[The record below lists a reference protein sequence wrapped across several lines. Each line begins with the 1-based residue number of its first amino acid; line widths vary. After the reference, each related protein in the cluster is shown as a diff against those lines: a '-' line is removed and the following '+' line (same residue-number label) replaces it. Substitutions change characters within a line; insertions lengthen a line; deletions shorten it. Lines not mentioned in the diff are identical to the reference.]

1 MFADMHTHS
10 CYSFDGK
17 QTVDELCES
26 AIAHG
31 ISVVAITDHLDV
43 DGDFEGYYT
52 KYRAPEARA
61 DVARAKEKYRGKL
74 SVVYGLELGQP
85 YTHPG
90 EIGDFMK
97 EYHFDFIIGSLHNLV
112 RVPDFSMIKFD
123 NMEYEL
129 IDHLWKRMLDELENL
144 LLDSTKHPCRFNT
157 LGHIT
162 YPVRYIKRAGRDFDL
177 RPYYDDLARIF
188 GKLISGGI
196 CLECN
201 TSGIRQ
207 GAGMTFP
214 DEDILRLYRE
224 CGGKLITVGSDA
236 HFSNDIG
243 ADIPQTYDMLKK
255 IGFGAVSYFDEEGRK
270 EIKL

>member
-1 MFADMHTHS
+1 MFADSHTHS

-26 AIAHG
+26 AVAHG
-31 ISVVAITDHLDV
+31 ISAVAITDHLDV

-52 KYRAPEARA
+52 KYRAAQARE
-61 DVARAKEKYRGKL
+61 DVFRAKEKYRDKL
-74 SVVYGLELGQP
+74 KLTYGLELGQP
-85 YTHPG
+85 YTHPE
-90 EIGDFMK
+90 EIAEFMN
-97 EYHFDFIIGSLHNLV
+97 EYHYEFIIGSLHNLV

-123 NMEYEL
+123 HMEQEL
-129 IDHLWKRMLDELENL
+129 IAHLWKRMLDELENL
-144 LLDSTKHPCRFNT
+144 LLNPEKHPCRIDT

-162 YPVRYIKRAGRDFDL
+162 YPIRYVKRAGRDFDL
-177 RPYYDDLARIF
+177 HPYYDDMARIF
-188 GKLISGGI
+188 GKLIDRGI

-214 DEDILRLYRE
+214 DEEILRLYYD
-224 CGGKLITVGSDA
+224 CGGRLITVGSDA
-236 HFSNDIG
+236 HFSKDVG
-243 ADIPQTYDMLKK
+243 ADIPATYDMLRK
-255 IGFGAVSYFDEEGRK
+255 IGFGAVSYFDENGRN